1 MKLLK
6 SIESKI
12 KKDGNAE
19 NVPCLEI
26 TKVVLVHYNIF
37 NNN

>member
-6 SIESKI
+6 TIKSKI
-12 KKDGNAE
+12 TKDGNAE
-19 NVPCLEI
+19 NVPCLDI